1 MELRQKIFDFLKDP
15 IYQPEHYLSIA
26 DFRALTRE
34 RFARF
39 AAAHFFT
46 ITDYVD
52 NPRRFLAALECLAW
66 ADYSLAILSGVHY
79 TLCGGTIT
87 KLGSAAQVAAH
98 VPAMDVGRLRG
109 CFGMTELG
117 HGSDVAGIR
126 TRASYD
132 AATREF
138 VLTTPDDDASKYW
151 IGGAAGTAHICAVF
165 AQLEVAGREEGV
177 HVFLVPLRDEAG
189 RPHPGVRTADCG
201 AKMGLNGVDNGQI
214 WLDDVRVPREA
225 MLSRLATVSPEGRY
239 SSALP
244 DRGARFGATV
254 GGLTMGRVLIAG
266 AAVTASAI
274 GLTVAIN
281 YAHARPQFGDT
292 LIGDYL
298 THQRRLYPAL
308 AATYALHFALDRVK
322 ALLAAPPTP
331 ARAKAIHV
339 ASSGLKAAASWARIR
354 CLQDCRECCGGQGF
368 AAANRIGPLLNDM
381 NVDATFEGDNTVLMQ
396 QVARALLGPRGAVRA
411 EPAAPT
417 LSADAPRWTDEEVAA
432 GAAAELALGGVLTRA
447 GAESLRG
454 LVNDLCRRLGED
466 RGAAARTLCAGFGCP
481 DHLMWAPIARDW
493 TTAFKY
499 PGKA

>member
-1 MELRQKIFDFLKDP
+1 MAAQRRVAALTRHLKGDGEGRTPVVSGALCRASSADPEVAAVLYKFITRDNMELRQKIFDFLKDP

-52 NPRRFLAALECLAW
+52 NPRRFLATLECLAW

-322 ALLAAPPTP
+322 ALLAAAP
-331 ARAKAIHV
+331 
-339 ASSGLKAAASWARIR
+339 AAAA
-354 CLQDCRECCGGQGF
+354 
-368 AAANRIGPLLNDM
+368 PLL
-381 NVDATFEGDNTVLMQ
+381 
-396 QVARALLGPRGAVRA
+396 R
-411 EPAAPT
+411 T
-417 LSADAPRWTDEEVAA
+417 LSALHALSCLE